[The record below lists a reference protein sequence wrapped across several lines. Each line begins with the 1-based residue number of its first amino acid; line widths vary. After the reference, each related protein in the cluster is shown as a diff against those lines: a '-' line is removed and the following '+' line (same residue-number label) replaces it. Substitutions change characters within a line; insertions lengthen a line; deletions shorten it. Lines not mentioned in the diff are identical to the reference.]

1 MDINLVK
8 LMEDGATIVTP
19 TKRLS
24 RHISYQFAQDSMK
37 KKTSWVTPCCLPWES
52 WCESIFSKLLFS
64 TNESWILLNS
74 FQQQWLWKKII
85 RNSKDSD
92 SVLSFDETSKIA
104 INCYKLCK
112 EWDIPIFPKDI
123 DLSKD
128 AKAFKE
134 WANLYERKKNN
145 AQWLDDA
152 CLPDYIASYIKEI
165 DFRSENII
173 FYGFDQ
179 LTKQQSKI
187 RALLIDLNVY
197 VNLPDIEDR
206 HQTIAFSSQKDLD
219 SEIHAA
225 ACWAK
230 KKLKE
235 NNNATI
241 GIIFRN
247 ISNIRGKL
255 EYGFSSVLTPE
266 KFTKP
271 ETTFP
276 KPYSISMGKPL
287 STYPLIQIAIN
298 LLLLGSDKIP
308 MSNLSEL
315 LNSPFIE
322 EEGGSIL
329 DRELR
334 RIGET
339 QFTLSRVVSVG
350 KGKCP
355 RFISSL
361 EKFYKSY
368 EIQAKEKMKLSQW
381 VTNFTKLLADDFEW
395 PKGKLSSEEHQ
406 TLDKWNDLLRDLGSL
421 AELDEFVDFSA
432 ALFQL
437 KKILSETPFQP
448 EIPYETP
455 IQILGMKGVAGAQF
469 DYLWIT
475 NARDDSWTQSGTYSG
490 FIPYDCYKTIP
501 DATPETR
508 REIVQDITDKLVR
521 SAENLVFS
529 YTKREGDEERVSLSS
544 LIEKYEPEEY
554 NEGPEDDYRKRIFNS
569 GAIEEIE
576 DFYAPE
582 IKNKQKFIA
591 NSSLLDDQSACPFR
605 AFAKHRLHS
614 DILGDPD
621 DILDAAG
628 RGILIHRVL
637 EYLWR
642 KLKTSDNLQS
652 LSETKLDDIV
662 CSVVAEAIE
671 NYKSRKPE
679 TFKPW
684 FIHLEK
690 IRLRDLL
697 KEWLKIES
705 SRSKFEVLEKEEKKI
720 VTFSGIE
727 FHLRVDRI
735 DKLADDSYLI
745 IDYKSGKAT
754 KNNWEKDRPKEP
766 QLPLYAITSEY
777 SLSGLAYAI
786 LKSGQLGF
794 DGYTENDNI
803 FPEQTKVKACS
814 MKDRLDDWKN
824 TLGNLTDEFV
834 KGDAVVNPRE
844 ISVCNNCHLDSFCRI
859 GERKCER

>member
-1 MDINLVK
+1 MDINLIQ

-24 RHISYQFAQDSMK
+24 RHISYQFSQDSMK

-52 WCESIFSKLLFS
+52 WCENIFGKLLFS
-64 TNESWILLNS
+64 TNESWTLLNS
-74 FQQQWLWKKII
+74 FQQQCLWKKII
-85 RNSKDSD
+85 RNSKYNDRL
-92 SVLSFDETSKIA
+92 LSIDETSKIA

-112 EWDIPIFPKDI
+112 EWSIPIFLKSI
-123 DLSKD
+123 DLSED
-128 AKAFKE
+128 ANAFKE

-145 AQWLDDA
+145 TQWLDDA

-165 DFRSENII
+165 NFRSEKII

-187 RALLIDLNVY
+187 RALLIDLDVY
-197 VNLPDIEDR
+197 VDLPDTEDR

-219 SEIHAA
+219 SEIHTA

-235 NNNATI
+235 NNSATI

-287 STYPLIQIAIN
+287 STYPLIHTAIN
-298 LLLLGSDKIP
+298 LLSLGSPKIP

-315 LNSPFIE
+315 LNSPFIDGE
-322 EEGGSIL
+322 EGSIL
-329 DRELR
+329 DRRLR

-339 QFTLSRVVSVG
+339 RFTLSRVVSVS
-350 KGKCP
+350 KGECP
-355 RFISSL
+355 KFISSL
-361 EKFYKSY
+361 AKFYKSY
-368 EIQAKEKMKLSQW
+368 QIQAKKKMKLSQW
-381 VTNFTKLLADDFEW
+381 VTNFTKWLADDFEW
-395 PKGKLSSEEHQ
+395 PKAKLSSEEHQ
-406 TLDKWNDLLRDLGSL
+406 TLDKWNDVLKELGSL
-421 AELDEFVDFSA
+421 AELDESVDFHT

-455 IQILGMKGVAGAQF
+455 IQILGMKGVMGAQF

-475 NARDDSWTQSGTYSG
+475 SARDDSWTQSGTYPG

-501 DATPETR
+501 GATPETR
-508 REIVQDITDKLVR
+508 REIALDITDKLVR

-529 YTKREGDEERVSLSS
+529 YIKKEGDEERERLSS
-544 LIEKYEPEEY
+544 LIKKYEPEEY
-554 NEGPEDDYRKRIFNS
+554 NEAPEDDYRKRIFNS
-569 GAIEEIE
+569 GTTEEIE
-576 DFYAPE
+576 DFCAPM

-591 NSSLLDDQSACPFR
+591 GSSLLDDQSACPFR
-605 AFAKHRLHS
+605 AFAKHRLHT

-621 DILDAAG
+621 DTLDAAG
-628 RGILIHRVL
+628 RGILIHRAL

-642 KLKTSDNLQS
+642 ELKTSDNLQS

-684 FIHLEK
+684 FIYLEK

-705 SRSKFEVLEKEEKKI
+705 TRSKFEVLEKEEEKI

-735 DKLADDSYLI
+735 DKLANDSYLI
-745 IDYKSGKAT
+745 IDYKTGKAN
-754 KNNWEKDRPKEP
+754 KNNWKKERPKEP

-777 SLSGLAYAI
+777 TLSGLTYAI
-786 LKSGQLGF
+786 LKSGEFRF
-794 DGYTENDNI
+794 DGYTEDDNI
-803 FPEQTKVKACS
+803 FPEQMKVEACS

-834 KGDAVVNPRE
+834 KGNAVVNPRE
-844 ISVCNNCHLDSFCRI
+844 ISVCRYCRLDSFCRI
-859 GERKCER
+859 EERKREK